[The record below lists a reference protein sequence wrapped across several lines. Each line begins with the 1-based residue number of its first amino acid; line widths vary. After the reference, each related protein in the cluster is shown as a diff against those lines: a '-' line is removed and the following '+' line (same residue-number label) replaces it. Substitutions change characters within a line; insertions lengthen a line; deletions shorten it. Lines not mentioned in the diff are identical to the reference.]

1 MHQIEKYKTII
12 YQALEEDIGMGD
24 ITSMATIPADLSC
37 QGEFIAK
44 AEGVVAGIEVVQW
57 VFELVDPQIKFI
69 PQVLDGATVK
79 NREIIGVASGSGLAL
94 LQAERVALNFLQR
107 MSGIASLT
115 RKFVE
120 AVVGTKAVILDT
132 RKTAP
137 GLRLFDKWAVHLG
150 GGQNHRFG
158 LDDMALIK
166 DNHIAA
172 AGGITAAVTRM
183 RSYLD
188 RASQQVHQQVNQ
200 QSQEILV
207 GSTISTK
214 IPATTPITIP
224 TIPIEVEVKNLEE
237 LQEALTLGVDRIML
251 DNMSLEAMRQAV
263 EITQGAVPLE
273 ASGNVNLHTVGAIAQ
288 TGVDY
293 ISIGHLTHS
302 VTALDISFC
311 L

>member
-1 MHQIEKYKTII
+1 MHQIERYKAII
-12 YQALEEDIGMGD
+12 HQALEEDIGTGD

-44 AEGVVAGIEVVQW
+44 AEGVIAGIEVVQW

-79 NREIIGVASGSGLAL
+79 NREVIGLASGSGLAL

-107 MSGIASLT
+107 MSGIATLT
-115 RKFVE
+115 QKFV
-120 AVVGTKAVILDT
+120 GTVAGTRAVILDT

-166 DNHIAA
+166 DNHITA

-188 RASQQVHQQVNQ
+188 RASQQVNPQVNPQ
-200 QSQEILV
+200 NQEALV
-207 GSTISTK
+207 SSK
-214 IPATTPITIP
+214 IPAQIP
-224 TIPIEVEVKNLEE
+224 TKIPIEVEVKNLAE

-273 ASGNVNLHTVGAIAQ
+273 ASGNVNLHTVGAIAK

>member
-1 MHQIEKYKTII
+1 MVNITIFPWVTIFMHQIEKYKATIL
-12 YQALEEDIGMGD
+12 QALEEDIGTGD
-24 ITSMATIPADLSC
+24 ITSLATIPADLSC

-44 AEGVVAGIEVVQW
+44 AEGVIAGIEVVQW

-69 PQVLDGATVK
+69 PQVMDGAMVK
-79 NREIIGVASGSGLAL
+79 NREVIGIASGSGLAL
-94 LQAERVALNFLQR
+94 LQGERVALNFLQR
-107 MSGIASLT
+107 MSGIATLT
-115 RKFVE
+115 QKFAQ
-120 AVVGTKAVILDT
+120 AVTGTQAVILDT

-188 RASQQVHQQVNQ
+188 RASQNLNQ
-200 QSQEILV
+200 DDLVSSKISSQ
-207 GSTISTK
+207 
-214 IPATTPITIP
+214 
-224 TIPIEVEVKNLEE
+224 IPIEVEVKNLEE
-237 LQEALTLGVDRIML
+237 LKEALGLGVDRIML
-251 DNMSLEAMRQAV
+251 DNMSLEAMHQAV

-273 ASGNVNLHTVGAIAQ
+273 ASGNVNLHTVGSIAQ

>member
-1 MHQIEKYKTII
+1 MHQIERYKATIH
-12 YQALEEDIGMGD
+12 QALEEDIGTGD
-24 ITSMATIPADLSC
+24 ITSLATIPADLSC

-44 AEGVVAGIEVVQW
+44 AEGVIAGIEVVQW

-69 PQVLDGATVK
+69 PQVFDGAMVK
-79 NREIIGVASGSGLAL
+79 NREVIGMASGSGLAL
-94 LQAERVALNFLQR
+94 LQGERVALNFLQR
-107 MSGIASLT
+107 MSGIATLT
-115 RKFVE
+115 QKFVG
-120 AVVGTKAVILDT
+120 AVAGTRAVILDT

-188 RASQQVHQQVNQ
+188 RASQNLNQ
-200 QSQEILV
+200 ENLV
-207 GSTISTK
+207 SSK
-214 IPATTPITIP
+214 IPSQ
-224 TIPIEVEVKNLEE
+224 IPIEVEVKNLEE
-237 LQEALTLGVDRIML
+237 LKEALGLGVDRIML

-263 EITQGAVPLE
+263 AITQGAVPLE
-273 ASGNVNLHTVGAIAQ
+273 ASGNVNLHTVGSIAQ

>member
-1 MHQIEKYKTII
+1 MVNITIFPWVTIFMHQIEKYKATIL
-12 YQALEEDIGMGD
+12 QALEEDIGTGD
-24 ITSMATIPADLSC
+24 ITSLATIPADLSC

-44 AEGVVAGIEVVQW
+44 AEGVIAGIEVVQW

-69 PQVLDGATVK
+69 PQVMDGAMVK
-79 NREIIGVASGSGLAL
+79 NREVIGIASGSGLAL
-94 LQAERVALNFLQR
+94 LQGERVALNFLQR
-107 MSGIASLT
+107 MSGIATLT
-115 RKFVE
+115 QKFVG
-120 AVVGTKAVILDT
+120 AVAGTRAVILDT

-188 RASQQVHQQVNQ
+188 RASQNLNQ
-200 QSQEILV
+200 DDLVSSKISSQ
-207 GSTISTK
+207 
-214 IPATTPITIP
+214 
-224 TIPIEVEVKNLEE
+224 IPIEVEVKNLEE
-237 LQEALTLGVDRIML
+237 LKEALGLGVDRIML
-251 DNMSLEAMRQAV
+251 DNMSLEAMHQAV

-273 ASGNVNLHTVGAIAQ
+273 ASGNVNLHTVGSIAQ

>member
-1 MHQIEKYKTII
+1 MQPIERYKATIH
-12 YQALEEDIGMGD
+12 QALEEDIGTGD
-24 ITSMATIPADLSC
+24 ITSLATIPADLSC

-44 AEGVVAGIEVVQW
+44 AEGVIAGIEVVQW

-69 PQVLDGATVK
+69 PQVLDGAMVK
-79 NREIIGVASGSGLAL
+79 NREVIGIASGSGLAL

-107 MSGIASLT
+107 MSGIATLT
-115 RKFVE
+115 RKFVD
-120 AVVGTKAVILDT
+120 AVAGTQAVILDT

-137 GLRLFDKWAVHLG
+137 GLRLFDKWAVQLG

-188 RASQQVHQQVNQ
+188 RASQQVNQ
-200 QSQEILV
+200 L
-207 GSTISTK
+207 K
-214 IPATTPITIP
+214 
-224 TIPIEVEVKNLEE
+224 IPIEVEVKNLEE
-237 LQEALTLGVDRIML
+237 LQEALMLGVDRIML

>member
-1 MHQIEKYKTII
+1 MHQIERYKATIH
-12 YQALEEDIGMGD
+12 QALEEDIGTGD
-24 ITSMATIPADLSC
+24 ITSLATIPADLSC

-44 AEGVVAGIEVVQW
+44 AEGVVAGLEVVQW

-69 PQVLDGATVK
+69 PQVLDGAMVK
-79 NREIIGVASGSGLAL
+79 NREVIGIASGSGLAL

-107 MSGIASLT
+107 MSGIATLT
-115 RKFVE
+115 RKFVD
-120 AVVGTKAVILDT
+120 AVTGTQAVILDT

-188 RASQQVHQQVNQ
+188 RASQQVNQ
-200 QSQEILV
+200 L
-207 GSTISTK
+207 K
-214 IPATTPITIP
+214 
-224 TIPIEVEVKNLEE
+224 IPIEVEVKNLEE
-237 LQEALTLGVDRIML
+237 LQEALMLGVDRIML